1 MRIAYVLLD
10 PGIGVFGTK
19 GASVHVQE
27 VIRTFRHLGHEV
39 SVFCTRTDDDVPSDL
54 ADLDV
59 TRLKVPGGLDRSQ
72 REMALMRLSDMLAD
86 MVIDTAGAGADQGFD
101 LVYER
106 YSLFSTA
113 GAQISSRLGVPLVLE
128 VNAPL
133 LAEQK
138 QHRGLV
144 HDAHAARTTAHSFV
158 EAERIVCVSSAVA
171 AWVERDYPGLRDV
184 SVVPNGVNTERIT
197 PAPSPEGPGGL
208 GEEPGHDGPVPS
220 HDRPVRIG
228 FVGTLKPW
236 HGTDRLIEA
245 CADLRG
251 NFHFD
256 ILGHGPEAEALQKQA
271 KALRIGDRVTFH
283 GALAPAEIPARL
295 RTFDIAVAPYP
306 AGENYFSPLKIYEYL
321 AAGLPIV
328 ASAIGSIPE
337 VLDGTGAATLVPAGD
352 SSALAGALQNL
363 IDDAEARQRMGAAAR
378 AEALT
383 HHSWTSRCQ
392 EILAPFVL
400 ESV

>member
-1 MRIAYVLLD
+1 MRIAYILLD

-27 VIRTFRHLGHEV
+27 VVRTFRSLGHEV
-39 SVFCTRTDDDVPSDL
+39 SIFCTRTDDDIPADL
-54 ADLDV
+54 ADVDI
-59 TRLKVPGGLDRSQ
+59 TRLEVPRGLDRGQ
-72 REMALMRLSDMLAD
+72 REIALMRLSDMLAD
-86 MVIDTAGAGADQGFD
+86 MVVDTVSDPDAGADQGFD

-113 GAQISSRLGVPLVLE
+113 GAEISSRLGVPLVLE

-144 HDAHAARTTAHSFV
+144 HDEHAARTTAHSFV
-158 EAERIVCVSSAVA
+158 GAERIVCVSAAVA
-171 AWVERDYPGLRDV
+171 GWVNRDYPGLSDV
-184 SVVPNGVNTERIT
+184 SVVPNGVNTDRIT
-197 PAPSPEGPGGL
+197 PAATAQDVTDS
-208 GEEPGHDGPVPS
+208 
-220 HDRPVRIG
+220 RAVRIG

-245 CADLRG
+245 CAGLHG
-251 NFHFD
+251 NFHLD
-256 ILGHGPEAEALQKQA
+256 ILGHGPESEALQKQA
-271 KALRIGDRVTFH
+271 KALRLGDRVTFH
-283 GALAPAEIPARL
+283 GALAPEEIPAHL

-328 ASAIGSIPE
+328 ASAVGSIPA
-337 VLDGTGAATLVPAGD
+337 VLEGTDAATLVPADDTGAL
-352 SSALAGALQNL
+352 SAALQNL
-363 IDDAEARQRMGAAAR
+363 IDNAEVRQRMGAAAR
-378 AEALT
+378 SEALA

-392 EILAPFVL
+392 EILAPFVMEL
-400 ESV
+400 V